1 MSTQQKQMPE
11 AEPQPPTCP
20 HCKGALSEIRRY
32 SWIAPPW
39 LTLGI
44 VCPHAECSALL
55 HVQIVPVAA
64 LPAEEQDQS
73 RPGRPR
79 LIS

>member
-1 MSTQQKQMPE
+1 MTQQSRTEQE
-11 AEPQPPTCP
+11 QQPPACP
-20 HCKGALSEIRRY
+20 HCKGALGEIRRY

-44 VCPHAECSALL
+44 VCPHADCRVLL
-55 HVQIVPVAA
+55 HVQIVPLMAA
-64 LPAEEQDQS
+64 PAEETNLGPQ
-73 RPGRPR
+73 